1 MIDFK
6 KNIVALLVLEIIIL
20 AIALTVDVLTNFAN
34 FSITLIEITILS
46 IAFFALS
53 VICLFI
59 YFYFRRM
66 EGEGQSKSLL
76 LSFAVKFL
84 SELVLVF
91 FWFFIG
97 KKTGIDSL
105 LLFFILYLAFTLLML
120 SAIVKALKHKIL

>member
-1 MIDFK
+1 MIYFK

-20 AIALTVDVLTNFAN
+20 AIALTVDTLTNFN
-34 FSITLIEITILS
+34 NLSITLIEITILS

-66 EGEGQSKSLL
+66 EDEGQSKSLL

-91 FWFFIG
+91 FWFFLG

-120 SAIVKALKHKIL
+120 SAIVKTLKHKTL